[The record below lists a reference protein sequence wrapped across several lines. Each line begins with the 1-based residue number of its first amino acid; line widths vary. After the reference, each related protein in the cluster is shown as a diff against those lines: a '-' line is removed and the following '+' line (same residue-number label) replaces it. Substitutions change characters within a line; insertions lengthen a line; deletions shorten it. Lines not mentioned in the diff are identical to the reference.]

1 MISDGLCPTFQWHRK
16 SVFTVA
22 KWDEID
28 SNWGFSLMPLQFR
41 NYFAPVWCP
50 IWLCATLSKNWLGNL
65 ILIMICDLKKI
76 RGPIGI
82 AIIDFSDDDNF
93 SINIGSEYFLVNNL
107 HRELGKL
114 ELGRQ
119 TRQWPLLWPVIS
131 RFIFLFSSAQLDE
144 ILSILKK
151 HSYYYP
157 SILHKAFILQNTKK
171 YFMKTHINQKKNA
184 NLEIILT
191 QLSSDSKYRFA
202 LRARRAYPLPNY
214 VVCTRLANFPLILQ
228 LFLNENMSVGRTY
241 ILESFQN

>member
-1 MISDGLCPTFQWHRK
+1 MVCAPLFYGVKNQYLLLQNGMKSILIETFGLM
-16 SVFTVA
+16 S
-22 KWDEID
+22 
-28 SNWGFSLMPLQFR
+28 LQFIK
-41 NYFAPVWCP
+41 YFAPVWCS
-50 IWLCATLSKNWLGNL
+50 ILLCATISKNWLGNL

-93 SINIGSEYFLVNNL
+93 SINISSEYFLVNNL

-171 YFMKTHINQKKNA
+171 YFMKKHINQK
-184 NLEIILT
+184 
-191 QLSSDSKYRFA
+191 
-202 LRARRAYPLPNY
+202 
-214 VVCTRLANFPLILQ
+214 
-228 LFLNENMSVGRTY
+228 
-241 ILESFQN
+241 